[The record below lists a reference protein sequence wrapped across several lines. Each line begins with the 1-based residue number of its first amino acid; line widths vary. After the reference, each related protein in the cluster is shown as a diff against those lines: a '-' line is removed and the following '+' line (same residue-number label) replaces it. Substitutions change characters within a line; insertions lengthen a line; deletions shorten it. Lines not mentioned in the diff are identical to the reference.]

1 MQFYLAFLAVITG
14 VRHIGKRE
22 DPGDEVEVIS
32 SFCLMITCLW
42 AAVDASAFTCVN
54 LFSDNLTIFKPFEI
68 RYCSVMTWC
77 LRYKRFMFRQGF
89 FIGRRMTLKTLRF
102 SALAN
107 RSGGTFLGRAEL
119 ELDIRTW
126 LTQIPK
132 PLISQNF
139 GVIQRSPRPF
149 GVIQNTPTTAHH
161 PGGTRFINVMLF
173 SIGEFVAACSSEPSS
188 VALIGKFDGKKK
200 RPEKPG
206 QKSICIKIRWWLYSR
221 SSGSEIFLNLQKDTL
236 WGPT

>member
-1 MQFYLAFLAVITG
+1 MVAQFVFVSVSGAQIWHFDVISMVTTRVQTKESCFWFVNLKVDFVFKQFSDNGSSSPSRQRLRMNPPYELYLAFSLTRNFG
-14 VRHIGKRE
+14 TRTVRHIGKRE

-107 RSGGTFLGRAEL
+107 RSGT
-119 ELDIRTW
+119 
-126 LTQIPK
+126 
-132 PLISQNF
+132 
-139 GVIQRSPRPF
+139 V
-149 GVIQNTPTTAHH
+149 
-161 PGGTRFINVMLF
+161 GGHF
-173 SIGEFVAACSSEPSS
+173 
-188 VALIGKFDGKKK
+188 
-200 RPEKPG
+200 
-206 QKSICIKIRWWLYSR
+206 
-221 SSGSEIFLNLQKDTL
+221 
-236 WGPT
+236 